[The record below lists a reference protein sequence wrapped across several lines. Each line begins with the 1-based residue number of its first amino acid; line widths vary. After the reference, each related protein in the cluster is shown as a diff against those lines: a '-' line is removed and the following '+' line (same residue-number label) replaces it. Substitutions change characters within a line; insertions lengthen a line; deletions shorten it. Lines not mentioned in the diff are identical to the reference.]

1 MLRPPVV
8 VLLLVVATLVVR
20 LVPAW
25 LLAVEV
31 ADILTYRV
39 MALAILR
46 GDSVYAVPVLFPYP
60 PYSQFEPAAMLRLAD
75 LTGWRFDFTVKLPC
89 ILADGVATW
98 LIYHYLRW
106 RGASLGSA
114 AAWTA
119 GFAFNPVSILISAF
133 HGNLMA
139 SVPTILFAAFVLV
152 EHAERS
158 PERARLVLAG
168 ALTLGI
174 GIAIRPYAVPVVPV
188 FALLATRSI
197 VGAVAFGAVT
207 TIPSLLSMV
216 PYLILERQTL
226 LRAMFTYSGFTD
238 FGWVAA
244 LRALPYFT
252 TGVKPMHFDD
262 AVVEGTKRLYIVGY
276 GALLPLIALF
286 DRERLRSALLLGYL
300 LFYGLYGNVS
310 AQYFVWV
317 LPFALALR
325 MWMIVPYTLLA
336 TLAIACFYVLY
347 HPSILFGRYP
357 PLVVES
363 PEIVTRFVIADVGL
377 VALSLAW
384 AAWIVVDGLRHVD
397 VDGLVPVTA
406 RRFGLSL
413 RTCRAGLAT
422 LSAVAGLIWL
432 GSAVQIGL
440 RANEVVR
447 SFLR

>member
-8 VLLLVVATLVVR
+8 LLLLVAATLVVR

-25 LLAVEV
+25 LLAVESN
-31 ADILTYRV
+31 DILLYRV
-39 MALAILR
+39 MGLAILR
-46 GDSVYAVPVLFPYP
+46 GDTVYPPLVLFPYP
-60 PYSQFEPAAMLRLAD
+60 PYSQFEPAAMLRLAE
-75 LTGWRFDFTVKLPC
+75 LTGWRFDFTMKLPC
-89 ILADGVATW
+89 IVADGVATW
-98 LIYHYLRW
+98 LIFHYLRW

-114 AAWTA
+114 AVWTA
-119 GFAFNPVSILISAF
+119 GFAFNPVSILITAF
-133 HGNLMA
+133 HGNQMA
-139 SVPTILFAAFVLV
+139 IVPTLVFAAFVLV
-152 EHAERS
+152 EHAARS
-158 PERARLVLAG
+158 PERARLIVAA

-174 GIAIRPYAVPVVPV
+174 GLAIRPYAVPLVPV

-197 VGAVAFGAVT
+197 VGAVGFGALT
-207 TIPSLLSMV
+207 TVPALLSAA
-216 PYLILERQTL
+216 PYLLLERQTL
-226 LRAMFTYSGFTD
+226 LMAMFTYGGHTD

-244 LRALPYFT
+244 LRSVPYFIS
-252 TGVKPMHFDD
+252 GAKLMLFDEI
-262 AVVEGTKRLYIVGY
+262 VVEGTKRLFIVGY
-276 GALLPLIALF
+276 AALLPLIALF
-286 DRERLRSALLLGYL
+286 DRERLRSALLLGPL

-325 MWMIVPYTLLA
+325 MWIIVPYTLLA

-363 PEIVTRFVIADVGL
+363 PEIVTRFVIADLGL
-377 VALSLAW
+377 VVLSLTW

-397 VDGLVPVTA
+397 VDGLVPATA
-406 RRFGLSL
+406 RRLGLSL

-422 LSAVAGLIWL
+422 LSAVVALIWL